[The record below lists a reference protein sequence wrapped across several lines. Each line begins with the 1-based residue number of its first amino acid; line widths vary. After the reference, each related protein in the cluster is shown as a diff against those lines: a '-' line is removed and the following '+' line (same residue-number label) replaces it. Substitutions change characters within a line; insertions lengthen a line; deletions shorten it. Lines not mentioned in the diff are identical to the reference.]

1 MPFDSRENA
10 RSGQARSAPSHYV
23 SAVDRPWGAFKN
35 GLMRDLRLATPSN
48 CSRGLGF
55 LLACMTL
62 VHQSASPAANQA
74 GPPSRPDQARV
85 GEAGPAGSRP
95 VDFSYEIRPLLSDR
109 CFRCH
114 GPDAGKRKAKLRL
127 DTRAGMLK
135 KLEEVGE
142 GWAVV
147 KPRDPDKS
155 ELIRRIFTDDEDDRM
170 PPPESHLTLSAADKA
185 MLKRWVVEGADYRP
199 HWSLGPVQPVGVPR
213 LRDGTAPA
221 NPIDAF
227 VRTRLEEKG
236 LTPAPRASPEVIIR
250 RLALNL
256 TGLPPA
262 PADIDAFLADRSPGA
277 DVRAIERYLASPAY
291 GERMA
296 MDWLDLARYADTYG
310 YQADVD
316 RDMSAYRDWVI
327 RAFNDNLPYD
337 QFLTWQIAG
346 DLLPNP
352 TREQRIATA
361 FNRLHRQTNEGGSI
375 EEEFRTEYVVDRVN
389 TFGTAM
395 LGLTMECAR
404 CHDHKFDA
412 ITQRDYFSM
421 FAFFNSIDESG
432 LYSHFTNATPS
443 PSLLL
448 WAPEKETQ
456 HDLVKTR
463 IAAAEVR
470 LEAVSRSA
478 RQAFNSW
485 LETAPVFASGRG
497 LAGSK
502 TRDLPGL
509 KTRDYKTGQAAPA
522 SPGLKTRD
530 YKTGQA
536 AAGSPGLKTGSPGL
550 KTRAYTVNRPA
561 PIAHLEFNAVAG
573 ETTPDSV
580 STVSAQLQDGPALVH
595 EGPAAGGSTAAL
607 RFSGDNQVV
616 HPGVR
621 PFSRTD
627 PFSLSLR
634 LKPTVKQARGIILHQ
649 SRAWSDAGSRGFELT
664 LDHGRPFFGL
674 IHFWPGNA
682 VAVRAKRSLPL
693 NKWSRLVVTYD
704 GSSRAAGIRL
714 YLDGRLLPTEVVRDR
729 LYKDIGY
736 GPATGDRSSEKH
748 PFTIGAR
755 FRDSGFKDGLIDD
768 LQVFDTRL
776 TAAEVVS
783 AVRRDPRD
791 PAAFEHFLVRQHQ
804 PYISALAELKRL
816 REEENTLIS
825 DTPEIMVME
834 EMRQPR
840 PAHLLK
846 RGAYDAPAAIVPRDT
861 PGSLPP
867 FPKNQ
872 PRNRLGLARWLTD
885 RTHPLAARVVV
896 NRIWRMHFGRGLVA
910 TQEDFGSQ
918 GKLPSHPELLD
929 WLAGRF
935 MDEGWDVK
943 ALHRLIVT
951 SDTFQQS
958 SQAAGA
964 SARRDPDNELLA
976 RGPKT
981 RLMAEQIRDSALAAS
996 GLLNRTI
1003 GGPSVKPYQ
1012 PAGLWEQSGTGKTY
1026 KQDTGD
1032 ALYRRS
1038 LYTFW
1043 RRTSP
1048 PPSMITFDAMSR
1060 EVCTAKRDV
1069 TATPLQS
1076 LVLLNDPQFVEAARV
1091 LAERVLKRFPND
1103 EAGRNRD
1110 VFRALIG
1117 RLPDET
1123 EEGIL
1128 ARLFAGQ
1135 RDLFARNLDDAAKLL
1150 GVGESKSD
1158 EALSRAD
1165 LAAMTTVVNAIMN
1178 FDEFVVV
1185 R

>member
-1 MPFDSRENA
+1 MRA
-10 RSGQARSAPSHYV
+10 LRSCLWAVLACGTVGLTGAPAAGQASAP
-23 SAVDRPWGAFKN
+23 AVRAGVAAGAADT
-35 GLMRDLRLATPSN
+35 RRI
-48 CSRGLGF
+48 
-55 LLACMTL
+55 
-62 VHQSASPAANQA
+62 
-74 GPPSRPDQARV
+74 
-85 GEAGPAGSRP
+85 
-95 VDFSYEIRPLLSDR
+95 DFTYQIRPLLSDR

-127 DTRAGMLK
+127 DTREGMLRK
-135 KLEEVGE
+135 VEDAGK

-147 KPRDPDKS
+147 KPRDPGRS

-170 PPPESHLTLSAADKA
+170 PPPESHLTLSAAEKA
-185 MLKRWVVEGADYRP
+185 LLERWVVEGADYRP
-199 HWSLGPVQPVGVPR
+199 HWSLVPVHAVGIPE

-227 VRTRLEEKG
+227 VRTRLEAEG
-236 LTPAPRASPEVIIR
+236 LTPAPEASPDIAIR

-262 PADIDAFLADRSPGA
+262 PADLDAFLADRSPDA
-277 DVRAIERYLASPAY
+277 YARVVEQYLASPAY

-310 YQADVD
+310 YQADID

-327 RAFNDNLPYD
+327 DAFNRNLSYD
-337 QFLTWQIAG
+337 QFLTWQLAG

-375 EEEFRTEYVVDRVN
+375 EEEYRTEYVVDRVN
-389 TFGTAM
+389 TFSTAM

-404 CHDHKFDA
+404 CHDHKFDP
-412 ITQRDYFSM
+412 ITQRDFYSM
-421 FAFFNSIDESG
+421 FAFFNNIDESG

-448 WAPEKETQ
+448 WTPEKEAQ
-456 HDLVKTR
+456 HDLLTGR
-463 IAAAEVR
+463 IAAAEAR
-470 LEAVSRSA
+470 LEAVSQSA
-478 RQAFNSW
+478 RPAFNSW
-485 LETAPVFASGRG
+485 LETAQVFAGRPP
-497 LAGSK
+497 LERRVPAG
-502 TRDLPGL
+502 R
-509 KTRDYKTGQAAPA
+509 RVA
-522 SPGLKTRD
+522 S
-530 YKTGQA
+530 
-536 AAGSPGLKTGSPGL
+536 
-550 KTRAYTVNRPA
+550 RAITRPA
-561 PIAHLEFNAVAG
+561 PIAHLELNMVNG
-573 ETTPDSV
+573 ETTPDRV
-580 STVSAQLQDGPALVH
+580 STVSAQLQDGPMLVH
-595 EGPAAGGSTAAL
+595 EGSTAAL

-621 PFSRTD
+621 EFSRTD

-634 LKPTVKQARGIILHQ
+634 LKPTATQDRAIVVHQ

-664 LDHGRPFFGL
+664 LDRGRPFFGL

-682 VAVRAKRSLPL
+682 IAVRAKQSLPV
-693 NKWSRLVVTYD
+693 NQWSRLIVTYD

-714 YLDGRLLPTEVVRDR
+714 YLDGRRLETDVVRDR

-736 GPATGDRSSEKH
+736 GPAMGDRASEKH

-768 LQVFDTRL
+768 LQVFDTCL

-783 AVRRDPRD
+783 AVRRDRRD
-791 PAAFEHFLVRQHQ
+791 PAAFEHFLAREHH
-804 PYISALAELKRL
+804 PYISAVAELRRL
-816 REEENTLIS
+816 RAEENTLVS
-825 DTPEIMVME
+825 DVPEIMVMA

-840 PAHLLK
+840 PAHRLK
-846 RGAYDAPAAIVPRDT
+846 RGAYDAPEEIVPRDT
-861 PGSLPP
+861 PASLPP
-867 FPKNQ
+867 FPRNQ

-885 RTHPLAARVVV
+885 RTNPLAARVVV

-935 MDEGWDVK
+935 MDDGWDVK

-951 SDTFQQS
+951 SQTFRQA
-958 SQAAGA
+958 SQGAGG

-976 RGPKT
+976 RGPRT

-996 GLLNRTI
+996 GLLNRAI

-1026 KQDTGD
+1026 KQDTGA

-1038 LYTFW
+1038 VYTFW

-1048 PPSMITFDAMSR
+1048 PPSMVTFDAVSR
-1060 EVCTAKRDV
+1060 EVCTARRDV

-1091 LAERVLKRFPND
+1091 LAAQLLTRFRND
-1103 EAGRNRD
+1103 EAARNREA
-1110 VFRALIG
+1110 FRALIG
-1117 RLPDET
+1117 RTPDDVES
-1123 EEGIL
+1123 GIL
-1128 ARLFAGQ
+1128 ARLFAEQ
-1135 RDLFARNLDDAAKLL
+1135 KDLFVRHSDEAAKLL
-1150 GVGESKSD
+1150 AVGESKSD
-1158 EALSRAD
+1158 ETLPRAD
-1165 LAAMTTVVNAIMN
+1165 FAAMTTVVNAIMN
-1178 FDEFVVV
+1178 YDEFVVI

>member
-1 MPFDSRENA
+1 MDPIAFENA
-10 RSGQARSAPSHYV
+10 PMRALRICFRAVLACATLGLSGAP
-23 SAVDRPWGAFKN
+23 AADRP
-35 GLMRDLRLATPSN
+35 RVP
-48 CSRGLGF
+48 
-55 LLACMTL
+55 
-62 VHQSASPAANQA
+62 ASPVRA
-74 GPPSRPDQARV
+74 V
-85 GEAGPAGSRP
+85 GEARAVDTRP
-95 VDFSYEIRPLLSDR
+95 VDFTFQIRPLLSDR

-127 DTRAGMLK
+127 DTREGMLK
-135 KLEEVGE
+135 KLDDAGK

-147 KPRDPDKS
+147 KPRDPGKS

-170 PPPESHLTLSAADKA
+170 PPPESHLTLSAAEKA
-185 MLKRWVVEGADYRP
+185 LLERWVLEGADYRP
-199 HWSLGPVQPVGVPR
+199 HWSLVPVHAVGVPA
-213 LRDGTAPA
+213 LRDGTSPA

-227 VRTRLEEKG
+227 VRTRLEAEG
-236 LTPAPRASPEVIIR
+236 LTPAPQAPPHIVIR

-256 TGLPPA
+256 TGLPPS
-262 PADIDAFLADRSPGA
+262 PTDLDAFLGDRSPDA
-277 DVRAIERYLASPAY
+277 YARIVDQYLASPAY

-310 YQADVD
+310 YQADID

-327 RAFNDNLPYD
+327 GAFNRNLSYD
-337 QFLTWQIAG
+337 QFLTWQLAG

-352 TREQRIATA
+352 TGEQRIATA

-389 TFGTAM
+389 TFSTAM

-404 CHDHKFDA
+404 CHDHKFDP
-412 ITQRDYFSM
+412 ITQRDYYSM

-448 WAPEKETQ
+448 WTPEKEAQ
-456 HDLVKTR
+456 HNRLTAR
-463 IAAAEVR
+463 IAAAEAT

-478 RQAFNSW
+478 RPAFNAW
-485 LETAPVFASGRG
+485 
-497 LAGSK
+497 
-502 TRDLPGL
+502 L
-509 KTRDYKTGQAAPA
+509 KTSQVFTG
-522 SPGLKTRD
+522 R
-530 YKTGQA
+530 A
-536 AAGSPGLKTGSPGL
+536 AAGRRGAG
-550 KTRAYTVNRPA
+550 YDINRPV
-561 PIAHLEFNAVAG
+561 PIAHLEFNAVDG
-573 ETTPDSV
+573 ETTPDRLAI
-580 STVSAQLQDGPALVH
+580 VSAQVHDGPVLVQ
-595 EGPAAGGSTAAL
+595 EGSTVGL

-621 PFSRTD
+621 EFSRTD
-627 PFSLSLR
+627 SLSLSLR
-634 LKPTVKQARGIILHQ
+634 LKPTARQDRAIVVHQ

-682 VAVRAKRSLPL
+682 IAVRAKEPLPV
-693 NKWSRLVVTYD
+693 NEWSRLVVTYD

-714 YLDGRLLPTEVVRDR
+714 YADGKQLETDVVRDR

-736 GPATGDRSSEKH
+736 GPAMGDRASEKH

-768 LQVFDTRL
+768 LQVFDICL
-776 TAAEVVS
+776 TAAEIAS
-783 AVRRDPRD
+783 AVRRDRRD
-791 PAAFEHFLVRQHQ
+791 PAAFEHFLLREHQ
-804 PYISALAELKRL
+804 PYISAVAELRRL
-816 REEENTLIS
+816 RGEENTLIS
-825 DTPEIMVME
+825 AIPEIMVME

-840 PAHLLK
+840 PAHRLK
-846 RGAYDAPAAIVPRDT
+846 RGAYDAPEEIVPRDT
-861 PGSLPP
+861 PASLPP
-867 FPKNQ
+867 FPRKG

-885 RTHPLAARVVV
+885 RANPLAARVVV
-896 NRIWRMHFGRGLVA
+896 NRVWRMHFGRGLVA
-910 TQEDFGSQ
+910 TPEDFGSQ
-918 GKLPSHPELLD
+918 GRLPSHPELLD
-929 WLAGRF
+929 WLASRF
-935 MDEGWDVK
+935 MDDGWDVK

-951 SDTFQQS
+951 SKTFQQS
-958 SQAAGA
+958 SQGAGE
-964 SARRDPDNELLA
+964 SARRDPDNERLA
-976 RGPKT
+976 RGPRT
-981 RLMAEQIRDSALAAS
+981 RLMAEQVRDSALAAS

-1038 LYTFW
+1038 MYTFW

-1048 PPSMITFDAMSR
+1048 PPSMVTFDAVSR
-1060 EVCTAKRDV
+1060 EVCTARRDV

-1091 LAERVLKRFPND
+1091 LAAQLLTRFRND
-1103 EAGRNRD
+1103 EPARHREA
-1110 VFRALIG
+1110 FRALIG
-1117 RLPDET
+1117 RAPDET
-1123 EEGIL
+1123 EAGIL
-1128 ARLFAGQ
+1128 ARLFAEQ
-1135 RDLFARNLDDAAKLL
+1135 RDLFARNRDEAAKLL
-1150 GVGESKSD
+1150 AVGESKSD
-1158 EALSRAD
+1158 ETLPRAEF
-1165 LAAMTTVVNAIMN
+1165 AAMTTVVNAIMN

>member
-1 MPFDSRENA
+1 
-10 RSGQARSAPSHYV
+10 
-23 SAVDRPWGAFKN
+23 
-35 GLMRDLRLATPSN
+35 
-48 CSRGLGF
+48 
-55 LLACMTL
+55 LLAVLACATL
-62 VHQSASPAANQA
+62 GHLTAAPADQA
-74 GPPSRPDQARV
+74 GPAN
-85 GEAGPAGSRP
+85 SRP
-95 VDFSYEIRPLLSDR
+95 VDFSYQIRPLLSDR

-127 DTRAGMLK
+127 DMREGVLK
-135 KLEEVGE
+135 KLDDAGK

-147 KPRDPDKS
+147 KPRDPDRS

-185 MLKRWVVEGADYRP
+185 MLKQWVVEGAEYRP
-199 HWSLGPVQPVGVPR
+199 HWSLVPVHAVAVPT
-213 LRDGTAPA
+213 LRDRTAPA

-227 VRTRLEEKG
+227 VRTRLEEEG
-236 LTPAPRASPEVIIR
+236 LTPAPPAPPEIVIR

-262 PADIDAFLADRSPGA
+262 PAEIDALLADPSPGA
-277 DVRAIERYLASPAY
+277 YARAVDHYLASPAY

-327 RAFNDNLPYD
+327 RAFNDNLSYD
-337 QFLTWQIAG
+337 RFLTWQLAG

-352 TREQRIATA
+352 TREQRVATA

-389 TFGTAM
+389 TFSTAM
-395 LGLTMECAR
+395 LGLTMECSR

-412 ITQRDYFSM
+412 ITQRDYYSM
-421 FAFFNSIDESG
+421 FAFFNNIDESG

-448 WAPEKETQ
+448 WTPEKEKQ
-456 HDLVKTR
+456 HDLLTTR
-463 IAAAEVR
+463 IAAAEMA
-470 LEAVSRSA
+470 LETVSRSA
-478 RQAFNSW
+478 RPAFKAW
-485 LETAPVFASGRG
+485 LETSDLFADRQ
-497 LAGSK
+497 
-502 TRDLPGL
+502 GL
-509 KTRDYKTGQAAPA
+509 KSGGPETRK
-522 SPGLKTRD
+522 
-530 YKTGQA
+530 A
-536 AAGSPGLKTGSPGL
+536 AAANVVP
-550 KTRAYTVNRPA
+550 PA
-561 PIAHLEFNAVAG
+561 PIAHLEFNAVTG
-573 ETTPDSV
+573 DTTPDSV
-580 STVSAQLQDGPALVH
+580 SPVPAQLQDGNVLVH
-595 EGPAAGGSTAAL
+595 DGPDVAL
-607 RFSGDNQVV
+607 RFSGDSQVV

-621 PFSRTD
+621 AFSRTD

-634 LKPTVKQARGIILHQ
+634 LKPTVKQDRGIIVHQ

-664 LDHGRPFFGL
+664 LDHGRPFFGV

-682 VAVRAKRSLPL
+682 IAVRAKRSLPL
-693 NKWSRLVVTYD
+693 NQWSRLVVTYD
-704 GSSRAAGIRL
+704 GSSRAAGIGL
-714 YLDGRLLPTEVVRDR
+714 YLNGMRLDTDVVRDH

-736 GPATGDRSSEKH
+736 GPATGDRASEKH
-748 PFTIGAR
+748 PFAIGAR

-768 LQVFDTRL
+768 LQVFDTCL
-776 TAAEVVS
+776 TAAEVAS
-783 AVRRDPRD
+783 AVRRQRRD
-791 PAAFEHFLVRQHQ
+791 PAAFEYFLVRQHQ
-804 PYISALAELKRL
+804 PYISALAELRRL
-816 REEENTLIS
+816 RQEENTLVS
-825 DTPEIMVME
+825 DAPEIMVME
-834 EMRQPR
+834 EMPQPR

-846 RGAYDAPAAIVPRDT
+846 RGAYDAPGEIVPRDT
-861 PGSLPP
+861 PASLPP

-885 RTHPLAARVVV
+885 RTNPLAARVVV

-918 GKLPSHPELLD
+918 GKLPSHPALLD
-929 WLAGRF
+929 WLAGKF
-935 MDEGWDVK
+935 MDDGWDVK
-943 ALHRLIVT
+943 ALHRLIVS
-951 SDTFQQS
+951 SDTFRQS
-958 SQAAGA
+958 SQVSGG
-964 SARRDPDNELLA
+964 SARPDPDNELLA

-981 RLMAEQIRDSALAAS
+981 RLMAEEIRDSALAAA
-996 GLLNRTI
+996 GLLNRAI

-1012 PAGLWEQSGTGKTY
+1012 PAGLWEQAGTGKTY
-1026 KQDTGD
+1026 KQDTGP

-1048 PPSMITFDAMSR
+1048 PPSMVTFDAMSR
-1060 EVCTAKRDV
+1060 EVCTAKREA

-1091 LAERVLKRFPND
+1091 LAERELKRFPD
-1103 EAGRNRD
+1103 DGAARNREA
-1110 VFRALIG
+1110 FRTLIG
-1117 RLPDET
+1117 RVPDEV
-1123 EEGIL
+1123 EAGIL
-1128 ARLFAGQ
+1128 ARLFAEEK
-1135 RDLFARNLDDAAKLL
+1135 DLFTRNSDNAAKLL
-1150 GVGESKSD
+1150 DTGESEWD
-1158 EALSRAD
+1158 GALPRAD
-1165 LAAMTTVVNAIMN
+1165 FAAMTTVVNAIMN